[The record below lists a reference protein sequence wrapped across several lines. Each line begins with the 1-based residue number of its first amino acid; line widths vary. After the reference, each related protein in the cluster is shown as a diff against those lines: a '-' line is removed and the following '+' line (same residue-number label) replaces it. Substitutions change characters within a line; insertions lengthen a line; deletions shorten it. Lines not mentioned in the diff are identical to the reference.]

1 MYNLSLNLKLKETE
15 KTEVCRQ
22 TYTFRYL
29 RYTDI
34 IFDLSEFE
42 LPKLNCIH
50 WVLIWKENFL
60 QWCRYELSVTV
71 AGDGKIWV
79 VYEPIIKENI
89 ISKLTRVKSEPAFSI
104 TFHPASNCL

>member
-42 LPKLNCIH
+42 LPKLNCIS
-50 WVLIWKENFL
+50 
-60 QWCRYELSVTV
+60 LSFNM
-71 AGDGKIWV
+71 KR
-79 VYEPIIKENI
+79 
-89 ISKLTRVKSEPAFSI
+89 KLFTMMSLRVKC
-104 TFHPASNCL
+104 NCCG

>member
-22 TYTFRYL
+22 T
-29 RYTDI
+29 
-34 IFDLSEFE
+34 IFAISILYSIYRNSSYQSSTVF
-42 LPKLNCIH
+42 H